1 MTHGKL
7 VYSRSSLFWLMS
19 GQFNSIQSYSFF
31 LLCEAYCRSIWMS
44 TTQIWQSQLVLKSVR
59 KRINNVSQFW
69 RSSIFKVHRLNFSV
83 EKKGKNTFSFWLGRL
98 CDTGS
103 AENPAQNQEDRWW
116 DYCHKCF
123 GGPLYVLEIN
133 AWGKREWTFNTRRKG
148 SNLTDCRLRKTIN
161 FWFANRL
168 CVLPPEF

>member
-69 RSSIFKVHRLNFSV
+69 RSSIFQGSQAELFSWKKIHSVSGWADFATQALPRIPHKTRKIDDEIIVINVSGVRYMCWKSTLEVSENELLTRGERFEFDRL
-83 EKKGKNTFSFWLGRL
+83 
-98 CDTGS
+98 
-103 AENPAQNQEDRWW
+103 
-116 DYCHKCF
+116 
-123 GGPLYVLEIN
+123 
-133 AWGKREWTFNTRRKG
+133 
-148 SNLTDCRLRKTIN
+148 
-161 FWFANRL
+161 
-168 CVLPPEF
+168 